1 MTHRRVVGRTALVSL
16 GLVLLGCAANPVP
29 PVPPDSPFYGSSLS
43 SYDAS
48 LRHYITMGDSTALPM
63 LREGGPKDELVREL
77 NAGLFLRRLGRYEE
91 SNIALQ
97 RADRL
102 AEERYTKSI
111 SQNIAAFLVSDNA
124 LDYYPSAVE
133 WSMIH
138 YYGMMNYL
146 QLGDV
151 ENALVSARRANALV
165 RRYANDNPGRSFT
178 NPAALQYFAGMLQWG
193 AGEEND
199 AMVSLRNAAAAYAE
213 YEALYGVEPPAP
225 VLEDVVDVA
234 TALGF
239 DDVAE
244 RTRVAY
250 HLDEPTAPSP
260 GTGELLV
267 VIENGFI
274 AHRAEQKLYIP
285 VLAEEKDSVIHGD
298 VESALRAAFRVLIRT
313 IVVMN
318 VVSQEGGEFP
328 RHEDGV
334 IIATAGSAV
343 GLELITMAW
352 PAYRLDARRASN
364 IRVSVDEGHAIT
376 PTLIQDLSA
385 ISVRDF
391 EEQKPTIMVRMVA
404 RGLIKEAAVTAGEEA
419 GEKAG
424 GDVGGFLARI
434 GLRAAVTA
442 TERADT
448 RSWSTLP
455 AELQLAR
462 FRLPAGRHR
471 LRISYDGWNGRRGV
485 EEFDV
490 TIEAGRV
497 AIHTVALLGDDVG
510 NRERLQIA
518 KQGVHYRAP
527 SLRESGR

>member
-1 MTHRRVVGRTALVSL
+1 MLASLFLVSL
-16 GLVLLGCAANPVP
+16 GCATNPVP
-29 PVPPDSPFYGSSLS
+29 AVPPDSPFYGGSLP

-48 LRHYITMGDSTALPM
+48 LRHYITIRDSTALPA
-63 LREGGPKDELVREL
+63 LRESGPKDELIREL
-77 NAGLFLRRLGRYEE
+77 NTGLFLRRLGRFEE
-91 SNIALQ
+91 SNVALQ

-111 SQNIAAFLVSDNA
+111 SQNIAAFLVSDNM

-151 ENALVSARRANALV
+151 ENALVAARRANAMV

-178 NPAALQYFAGMLQWG
+178 NPAALQYLAGMLQWG
-193 AGEEND
+193 AGESND
-199 AMVSLRNAAAAYAE
+199 AMVSLRSAVAAYDE
-213 YEALYGVEPPAP
+213 YESLYGVEPPRP

-239 DDVAE
+239 HDVAE
-244 RTRVAY
+244 RTRAAY
-250 HLDEPTAPSP
+250 HLDEATRPPP

-274 AHRAEQKLYIP
+274 AHRTEQKLYIP

-298 VESALRAAFRVLIRT
+298 AGSALRAALRVLIRT
-313 IVVMN
+313 VVVMTY
-318 VVSQEGGEFP
+318 VSREGGEYP

-334 IIATAGSAV
+334 LIATAGSAV
-343 GLELITMAW
+343 GLELITLAW
-352 PAYRLDARRASN
+352 PSYRLDARRAGDV
-364 IRVSVDEGHAIT
+364 RVSVDDGRSVT

-391 EEQKPTIMVRMVA
+391 EEQKPTVMVRMVA
-404 RGLIKEAAVTAGEEA
+404 RGLLKEAAVTAAEAA
-419 GEKAG
+419 GERAG
-424 GDVGGFLARI
+424 GEVGGFLARV

-471 LRISYDGWNGRRGV
+471 LRISYDGWNGRREL

-497 AIHTVALLGDDVG
+497 TTHTAALLGDDVG
-510 NRERLQIA
+510 SRDRLRIA
-518 KQGVHYRAP
+518 KQGVNYRAP
-527 SLRESGR
+527 SLRQFGS